1 AAAAPE
7 GAALELGRLA
17 EIRAA
22 LEVARHVRAHL
33 RRDPDRFPRL
43 AALAD
48 RLPALA
54 EIEEA
59 LARTL
64 DGSGQIRGDA
74 SPALASAR
82 SATRELRAELE
93 TKLTKLVRDPTL
105 AGTVGEQYVTVRN
118 GRFVVPIRTGAASA
132 FGGVVQDRSASDE
145 TLFIEPLFAV
155 ELN

>member
-1 AAAAPE
+1 
-7 GAALELGRLA
+7 
-17 EIRAA
+17 
-22 LEVARHVRAHL
+22 VRAHL
-33 RRDPDRFPRL
+33 RRDPIRFPRL

-48 RLPALA
+48 LLPAPG
-54 EIEEA
+54 EVEDA

-64 DGSGQIRGDA
+64 DARGQVRDDA

-93 TKLTKLVRDPTL
+93 AKLTKVVRDPTL
-105 AGTVGEQYVTVRN
+105 ASVIGEQSVTVRN

-155 ELN
+155 ELNNRLLLASKTEEIEERRVRVELSALVRL